1 MEPNLILALT
11 LFICIYLLSTVVKL
25 NSRIKKL
32 ENTLKQISN
41 QIDIPE
47 SINEELLQ
55 LIEEGKDV
63 KAVKIARELLGLSLI
78 DAKQYI
84 DTLKLEAK

>member
-11 LFICIYLLSTVVKL
+11 LFICIYLLFIVVKL

-47 SINEELLQ
+47 SINDELLQ

-63 KAVKIARELLGLSLI
+63 KAVKRARELLGLSLI
-78 DAKQYI
+78 DAKLYI